1 MSLMALDVQLYN
13 TLDADLSELSNMLF
27 HFPKER
33 SHNTAYATIPNGL
46 KLTPF
51 FGESC
56 NSRVAS
62 ICFHVS

>member
-1 MSLMALDVQLYN
+1 MFSCYA
-13 TLDADLSELSNMLF
+13 LDADLSELSNMLF

-56 NSRVAS
+56 NSRVT
-62 ICFHVS
+62 VV